1 MTWRIHRWL
10 SRWRRVHS
18 WLSWRRVHA
27 GLPWWRR
34 IHTRL
39 SVPHLELRLSR
50 RWWVRVMMFFDDNLL
65 DNNFLMDTLVERAF
79 TASSPLTLSL
89 VDQISEHANEA
100 AANTQ
105 ENDCSAA
112 TASLLS
118 WVHRVLIIAV

>member
-1 MTWRIHRWL
+1 
-10 SRWRRVHS
+10 
-18 WLSWRRVHA
+18 
-27 GLPWWRR
+27 
-34 IHTRL
+34 
-39 SVPHLELRLSR
+39 
-50 RWWVRVMMFFDDNLL
+50 MMFFDDNLL
-65 DNNFLMDTLVERAF
+65 DDNFLMDTLVERAF

-118 WVHRVLIIAV
+118 RVHRILIVAIRAVIEVIAIPIVVDQHECGRIVPGGVVIISWPVINIELMVSPSTRIVLVVVVH